1 MKGLSEI
8 ELDEEDFEF
17 ELEEKYSV
25 PIADEYPLFT
35 ENTNYGLNLYW
46 APWPFNKRTGKTR
59 RAIDVPLVASW
70 FKEKCPQGYPV
81 KVRVSY

>member
-46 APWPFNKRTGKTR
+46 AP
-59 RAIDVPLVASW
+59 
-70 FKEKCPQGYPV
+70 
-81 KVRVSY
+81 